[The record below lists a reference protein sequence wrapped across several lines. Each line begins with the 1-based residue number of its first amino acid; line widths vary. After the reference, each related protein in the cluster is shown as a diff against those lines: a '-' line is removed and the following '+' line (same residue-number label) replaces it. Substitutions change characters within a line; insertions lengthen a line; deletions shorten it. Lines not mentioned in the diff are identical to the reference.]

1 MGLSPLELHV
11 EYEASQ
17 PKQEVPSVQRCP
29 GEATGANV
37 NRHSLSPTA
46 SSSPGHPVS
55 GLKVIPAFADMP
67 RMPPGSRRT
76 GCRLLLF
83 PWCPRALGWGHG
95 CRTGGCWLTSGGL
108 QVAAKIC
115 QLSVQGLFTSALRQA
130 FDL

>member
-1 MGLSPLELHV
+1 MELHV

-67 RMPPGSRRT
+67 RMPHDRGGRAAGCSSFPGAL
-76 GCRLLLF
+76 GPWGGAMAAGQGAVGLLQGACRWPRKSANSACRVYLLL
-83 PWCPRALGWGHG
+83 R
-95 CRTGGCWLTSGGL
+95 
-108 QVAAKIC
+108 
-115 QLSVQGLFTSALRQA
+115 
-130 FDL
+130 